1 MGALRPPHPPPTQLG
16 IDLCSTQPVQPHMV
30 VCACHVPSHAHCATG
45 HFSPVPI
52 ALPLGPSAPGFP
64 LTWAWVWTPPSG
76 HLERRDAQDTGS
88 ALGLVPLCP
97 EDWTP
102 PPASPPSACCKS
114 IQGANSRGCKPHTL
128 SAAPG
133 DMLSPLIHQCWPHS
147 KEGPCPSSLPGLCH
161 HYCPWASRAQ
171 DQEANAMTPSP
182 LSAFLWRHDQDH
194 LGPQW

>member
-1 MGALRPPHPPPTQLG
+1 MEGVGALTPPHPPPTQLG

-45 HFSPVPI
+45 HFGPVPI

-102 PPASPPSACCKS
+102 PQPVPPVPAAR
-114 IQGANSRGCKPHTL
+114 A
-128 SAAPG
+128 
-133 DMLSPLIHQCWPHS
+133 S
-147 KEGPCPSSLPGLCH
+147 KEPIHGAANPTPSQLLPGTCSALLFTSAGLTARRV
-161 HYCPWASRAQ
+161 PAPV
-171 DQEANAMTPSP
+171 PS
-182 LSAFLWRHDQDH
+182 LDSATTIVP
-194 LGPQW
+194 GPPEPRTRKPML